1 MKRLA
6 LLFALTLFCSSLGAD
21 ELLDRDV
28 LLTPEGVLYTV
39 GTVRTEVANGESRYH
54 LLLAV
59 QDGDERWTEA
69 VPASV
74 AGGAHSNPALAYDAE
89 SRTLFLFWQETLYRG
104 LSSRLLFVSLQ
115 NRKWSEVS
123 ELDSVEWKLRRNL
136 RIAVTRTIESTND
149 QNQPVQVP
157 QVVVHAVWWEESGAG
172 EFARYA
178 MLGIDNGV
186 VTTKEFRYLLEFN
199 GTSVDRAASEGVVT
213 TSNEAL
219 RHPAVQTTPARDAVD
234 VVFGDAGANSLHR
247 LRIRPVL
254 DGRLRIPIGVRGR
267 NMRDMQLTVT
277 EGGRVAALI
286 DDESVTMYTVAEG
299 RVGYA
304 IYRDGRWSLQ
314 RSIAL
319 SEDINAATAID
330 ALRRMA
336 AAQ

>member
-1 MKRLA
+1 
-6 LLFALTLFCSSLGAD
+6 
-21 ELLDRDV
+21 
-28 LLTPEGVLYTV
+28 
-39 GTVRTEVANGESRYH
+39 
-54 LLLAV
+54 
-59 QDGDERWTEA
+59 
-69 VPASV
+69 
-74 AGGAHSNPALAYDAE
+74 
-89 SRTLFLFWQETLYRG
+89 
-104 LSSRLLFVSLQ
+104 
-115 NRKWSEVS
+115 
-123 ELDSVEWKLRRNL
+123 
-136 RIAVTRTIESTND
+136 
-149 QNQPVQVP
+149 
-157 QVVVHAVWWEESGAG
+157 
-172 EFARYA
+172 